1 MLPISYKDQTCEPMD
16 ICQIL
21 NNTGKAMWACRL
33 SCPTSIFICCATRDS
48 AILQKMVNG
57 NGNGKLTVVKC
68 AKWRNVAAVRVTAMS
83 YDIQVKITST

>member
-33 SCPTSIFICCATRDS
+33 SCPTSIFICCATQDS
-48 AILQKMVNG
+48 AILQKMLNS
-57 NGNGKLTVVKC
+57 TEVKH
-68 AKWRNVAAVRVTAMS
+68 AKSRNVAAVRVTAMS
-83 YDIQVKITST
+83 YDIQVKMTST